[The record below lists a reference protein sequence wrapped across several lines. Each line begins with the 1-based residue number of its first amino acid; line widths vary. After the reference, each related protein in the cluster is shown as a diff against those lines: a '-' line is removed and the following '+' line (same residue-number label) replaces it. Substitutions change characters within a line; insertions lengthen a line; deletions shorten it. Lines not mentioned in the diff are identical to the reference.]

1 MANKAD
7 AAAAHSPLKPP
18 DPTQAAGLS
27 GPMTVDAVK
36 AALNLDTLQLH
47 LRLDLKIIECSA
59 ETGKNVE
66 AAFQWI
72 TDKVAW

>member
-1 MANKAD
+1 
-7 AAAAHSPLKPP
+7 
-18 DPTQAAGLS
+18 
-27 GPMTVDAVK
+27 MTVDAVK